1 MLAENKLHIRF
12 VDYFTDRLA
21 TLLKFTS
28 ALKYTT
34 RKRAVCVE
42 YKIMVLIFIDGNVK

>member
-28 ALKYTT
+28 RAHLAALKYTT
-34 RKRAVCVE
+34 RKGQFV
-42 YKIMVLIFIDGNVK
+42 